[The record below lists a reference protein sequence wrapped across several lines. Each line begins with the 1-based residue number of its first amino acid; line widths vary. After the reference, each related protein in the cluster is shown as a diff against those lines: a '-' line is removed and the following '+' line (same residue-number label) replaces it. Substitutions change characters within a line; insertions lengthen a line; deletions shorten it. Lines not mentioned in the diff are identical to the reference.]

1 MDLAQERKY
10 SVAIVDDHEIIREGI
25 SELIDKER
33 FNVVGSFSN
42 GQEIKDYLGGGHFV
56 DVILMD
62 ITMPEENGINVAK
75 EIIAKHDGI
84 KIVMLTMSESLDDI
98 KNSAKAGVK
107 GFLTKTASAD
117 KISHAI
123 SMVMQGDVVFPSKI
137 YDVNNID
144 IFTNTRSKNKDILSR
159 REVEILKYIARGFSN
174 KEIAYELGLAEG
186 TVKVHVK
193 KILTKLSLQNRTQGA
208 IYAINKG
215 WGPTDEE
222 IKHIIS
228 KDS

>member
-1 MDLAQERKY
+1 MEMNNKKFT
-10 SVAIVDDHEIIREGI
+10 VAIVDDHEIIREGI
-25 SELIDKER
+25 SELIDKTK
-33 FNVVGSFSN
+33 FNVVGSFSS
-42 GQEIKDYLGGGHFV
+42 GQEIKDFMNAGHHV

-75 EIIAKHDGI
+75 EIIARHKNV
-84 KIVMLTMSESLDDI
+84 KVVMLTMSESLEDI
-98 KNSAKAGVK
+98 KNSAKVGVK

-137 YDVNNID
+137 YDVDNID
-144 IFTNTRSKNKDILSR
+144 IFTNSRGKGKDVLSR
-159 REVEILKYIARGFSN
+159 REVEILKYIAKGHSN
-174 KEIAYELGLAEG
+174 KEIAYELNLAEG

-193 KILTKLSLQNRTQGA
+193 KILTKLGLQNRTQGA

-215 WGPTDEE
+215 WGPTTEE
-222 IKHIIS
+222 INKIIS
-228 KDS
+228 PKA

>member
-1 MDLAQERKY
+1 METANKRF

-25 SELIDKER
+25 SELIDKDS
-33 FNVVGSFSN
+33 FKVVGAFAS
-42 GQEIKDYLGGGHFV
+42 GQEIKDFMNAGHHV

-75 EIIAKHDGI
+75 EIINRHKDV
-84 KIVMLTMSESLDDI
+84 KVVMLTMSESLDDI

-123 SMVMQGDVVFPSKI
+123 TMVMQGDVVFPSKI
-137 YDVNNID
+137 YDVDNMD
-144 IFTNTRSKNKDILSR
+144 IFTNTKSKGKDVLSR
-159 REVEILKYIARGFSN
+159 REVEILKYIAKGFSN
-174 KEIAYELGLAEG
+174 KEIAYELSLAEG

-193 KILTKLSLQNRTQGA
+193 KILTKLGLQNRTQGA

-215 WGPTDEE
+215 WGPSEEE
-222 IKHIIS
+222 IKHIMS
-228 KDS
+228 PNG

>member
-1 MDLAQERKY
+1 MEMNNKKFT
-10 SVAIVDDHEIIREGI
+10 VAIVDDHEIIREGI
-25 SELIDKER
+25 SELIDKTK
-33 FNVVGSFSN
+33 FNVVGSFSS
-42 GQEIKDYLGGGHFV
+42 GQEIKDFMNAGHHV

-75 EIIAKHDGI
+75 EIIARHKNV
-84 KIVMLTMSESLDDI
+84 KVVMLTMSESLEDI
-98 KNSAKAGVK
+98 KNSAKVGVK

-137 YDVNNID
+137 YDVDNID
-144 IFTNTRSKNKDILSR
+144 IFTNSRGKGKDVLSR
-159 REVEILKYIARGFSN
+159 REVEILKYIAKGHSN
-174 KEIAYELGLAEG
+174 KEIAYELNLAEG

-193 KILTKLSLQNRTQGA
+193 KILTKLGLQNRTQGA

-215 WGPTDEE
+215 WGPTAEE
-222 IKHIIS
+222 INQIIS
-228 KDS
+228 PKA

>member
-1 MDLAQERKY
+1 MEMNNKKFT
-10 SVAIVDDHEIIREGI
+10 VAIVDDHEIIREGI
-25 SELIDKER
+25 SELIDKTK
-33 FNVVGSFSN
+33 FNVVGSFSS
-42 GQEIKDYLGGGHFV
+42 GQEIKDFMNAGHHV

-75 EIIAKHDGI
+75 EIIARHKNV
-84 KIVMLTMSESLDDI
+84 KVVMLTMSESLEDI
-98 KNSAKAGVK
+98 KNSAKVGVK

-137 YDVNNID
+137 YDVDNID
-144 IFTNTRSKNKDILSR
+144 IFTNSRGKGKDVLSR
-159 REVEILKYIARGFSN
+159 REVEILKYIAKGHSN
-174 KEIAYELGLAEG
+174 KEIAYELNLAEG

-193 KILTKLSLQNRTQGA
+193 KILTKLGLQNRTQGA

-215 WGPTDEE
+215 WGPTEEE
-222 IKHIIS
+222 IKHIMS
-228 KDS
+228 AK